1 MNQKSELT
9 SSSRK
14 ETPVW
19 ETDGNELIV
28 ETQRKKKFYRSPK
41 LPSAIV
47 SVEKDDTC
55 TDFLKIADFKLFFP
69 QTKSFSTLC
78 DEVEAAV
85 KRLKKH
91 NMLKDSVFVHFLT
104 YGTNLQ
110 KKKYCF
116 ILSWYAGFDEEK
128 ENIEDLKLLLPL
140 VLEKELHPVIL
151 EKLGDEEEENER

>member
-28 ETQRKKKFYRSPK
+28 ETQKKKKFYRSPK

-78 DEVEAAV
+78 DEIEATV

-91 NMLKDSVFVHFLT
+91 NLLKDSVFVHFLT
-104 YGTNLQ
+104 YGRNLQ

-151 EKLGDEEEENER
+151 EKLGVEEEENER